1 MHRIESSELLL
12 IELIYPKVYEEA
24 SPIVAKTQ
32 VILSS
37 SLIEPVVISCST
49 LPYPRLYTLLILRRK
64 SLFGVCE

>member
-37 SLIEPVVISCST
+37 
-49 LPYPRLYTLLILRRK
+49 
-64 SLFGVCE
+64 